1 MSRACRR
8 DQSSPSMS
16 AASCDAD
23 SRMTPSLI
31 GGQRNAPSSRR
42 FQYKIRPE
50 PSQAKI
56 FNRSAASSERRGS
69 SQNTDRA
76 EARPSPAPPGCQRH
90 AGSRPASSPQ
100 ESERQREPQSRRG
113 LHRAQHLRQRRNV
126 GSRTD
131 AHHRCA
137 ERDLDRPAWNC
148 AGGCRRWRRTLH
160 NHRRES
166 HAARGGALTTDS
178 SPLRIAP
185 PAEQLLRRQTM
196 SPCDSP
202 DFVPALIA
210 PCENRRLLLRRPRA
224 PSARSGED
232 LKPSNRLTL
241 RLVQKLSVRHV
252 SNPLPTQTT
261 SDNRPLANALEGAI
275 KGPLTLVLL
284 PTIAFLAYVL
294 NGVDKT

>member
-1 MSRACRR
+1 MRSGSSNTKSGRSRPRLK
-8 DQSSPSMS
+8 SSTGP
-16 AASCDAD
+16 
-23 SRMTPSLI
+23 P
-31 GGQRNAPSSRR
+31 
-42 FQYKIRPE
+42 
-50 PSQAKI
+50 
-56 FNRSAASSERRGS
+56 ASSERRGS

-275 KGPLTLVLL
+275 KGPLTIWSL
-284 PTIAFLAYVL
+284 PRRPEHENPRRERRLGQSGAPDRLARPTQRYRL
-294 NGVDKT
+294 RARVDRRL